1 MLKFK
6 WLEHLFSSFRKKEWS
21 EMTRSEKGAYGERL
35 ALQFCLKRLGYKC
48 IAKNWRHRKYEIDIV
63 CKDGPLLVFIEVR
76 LRSQTALISW
86 VHSIDRKKK
95 SAIRNGAIAYIN
107 KLNDPPSTYRF
118 DIISVAYG
126 DAKSFKITH
135 YQNVALF

>member
-6 WLEHLFSSFRKKEWS
+6 WLEHLFSSLRQKEWS

-35 ALQFCLKRLGYKC
+35 ALQFCIKKLGYKC
-48 IAKNWRHRKYEIDIV
+48 IAKSWRHRKYEIDFPV
-63 CKDGPLLVFIEVR
+63 LVFIEVR
-76 LRSQTALISW
+76 LRSQTALISG

-95 SAIRNGAIAYIN
+95 SAIRNGAIAYIK
-107 KLNDPPSTYRF
+107 KLNYPPSTHRF

-126 DAKSFKITH
+126 DAKSFKIMH

>member
-6 WLEHLFSSFRKKEWS
+6 WLEHLFSSLRQKEWS

-35 ALQFCLKRLGYKC
+35 ALQFCIKKLGYKC
-48 IAKNWRHRKYEIDIV
+48 IAKSWRHRKYEIDFPV
-63 CKDGPLLVFIEVR
+63 LVFIEVR
-76 LRSQTALISW
+76 LRSQTALISG

-107 KLNDPPSTYRF
+107 KLNDPPSTHRF

-126 DAKSFKITH
+126 DAKSFKIMH